1 MLRPKAQ
8 LSLVN
13 AKEYFREHL
22 CVGDYYAQG
31 ERITGEWFGHGAESL
46 GLLGAVDEKSFLALC
61 EGQHPATG
69 EWLTQRKNSTR
80 WTETGVVAN
89 RRVFHDF
96 VFSPPKSVSVVGLY
110 QDARILELHERAV
123 RIALSELE
131 NFAETRVRRLGQ
143 NESRGTQ
150 NLVGATF
157 HHDTS
162 RELDPHLHTH
172 CIIMNATFDPIEK
185 RWKALQTEGM
195 YRAQKFVENLYYHEL
210 CKGLRTLG
218 YEFVNHARGFEL
230 KGMPASVITRFSKR
244 HSQIDR
250 ETRKRIERE
259 GLHGNLNALRE
270 DVSRSKRRRKVKDS
284 TATRFRSFWGTEMT
298 SDERAAL
305 TALQPVS
312 RARSSEAD
320 VPAIVA
326 WADEHLFSRKSVVND
341 HELWSAALARGR
353 GEGFDLSTLRAAI
366 DQRGYVRRD
375 DGRKLTAHDV
385 LHRELEIVL
394 AAKLGKSAH
403 SSLMPDYAP
412 ADSLTAEQRKAVDH
426 IARSCGF
433 ITLFRGGAG
442 TGKSFTLKEVERG
455 LSSAGHPVVVLA
467 PQRQQV
473 RDLQADDLPAQTLA
487 QVLTTQGIPPRA
499 VVILDEAGQVGGREL
514 HTLVK
519 LVQAQH
525 GRLILSGDT
534 RQQGAVTASDALRA
548 IEDYAGL
555 KPAEIHAIRRQD
567 PKRAKTSAE
576 KRFVR
581 GYRAAV
587 KAAAAGE
594 IESSFDRLDRLGCVR
609 EYAPD
614 ERHATLARE
623 YSAALDRGESTLAV
637 AQTWTEVHRV
647 NDAIRTELKAS
658 GRLTDGQTLTA
669 FRPLNWDEAQ
679 KRDARFYEAGHHAVF
694 LKRYGRF
701 AKGDV
706 REIAAANEHGLVLIK
721 NGRRSTMS
729 YRYAERITVASSSR
743 LEIAPG
749 DRLQLKLNGRSV
761 EGHAFNNGDLVTVRD
776 IRPGGALRVVDAAGG
791 VKTLAPAQHVFTR
804 GYAVTAYASQGK
816 TVDTVL
822 LSDSA
827 CRSAINRNE
836 WYVAISRGRRK
847 VVVFTEDKAEL
858 RANIRRSGDRE
869 LALSLKPDVLANA
882 ERQRRQQASWI
893 RRTLAAAEHIRVHRE
908 VMNRVRRWT
917 HRQRITP

>member
-8 LSLVN
+8 LSLAN

-46 GLLGAVDEKSFLALC
+46 GLSGQVDERSFLALC

-69 EWLTQRKNSTR
+69 EWLTQRRNSTR
-80 WTETGVVAN
+80 WTEVGVVAN
-89 RRVFHDF
+89 RRIFHDF

-110 QDARILELHERAV
+110 QDVRILALHERAV

-131 NFAETRVRRLGQ
+131 NFAETRVRQLGK
-143 NESRGTQ
+143 NESRETQ

-157 HHDTS
+157 RHDTS

-172 CIIMNATFDPIEK
+172 CVIMNATFDPVEN

-210 CKGLRTLG
+210 GKGLRSLG
-218 YEFVNHARGFEL
+218 YELVNHARGFEL
-230 KGMPASVITRFSKR
+230 KGVPAEVIARFSKR

-250 ETRKRIERE
+250 ETQKRIERE
-259 GLHGNLNALRE
+259 GMHGNLNALRE
-270 DVSRSKRRRKVKDS
+270 EVSRSKRRRKVKDS
-284 TATRFRSFWGTEMT
+284 TAARFRSVWEKEMT
-298 SDERAAL
+298 PGERAAL
-305 TALQPVS
+305 AALRPTS
-312 RARSSEAD
+312 SARPKDAD
-320 VPAIVA
+320 VSAIVA

-353 GEGFDLSTLRAAI
+353 GENFDLAALRAVI
-366 DQRGYVRRD
+366 DQRGYIRREGD
-375 DGRKLTAHDV
+375 RKLTAHDV
-385 LHRELEIVL
+385 LHCELEIVL
-394 AAKLGKSAH
+394 AAKNGRGNHVPLVAAPSLS
-403 SSLMPDYAP
+403 SSLLP
-412 ADSLTAEQRKAVDH
+412 EQREAVAH
-426 IARSCGF
+426 IFGSRGF

-455 LSSAGHPVVVLA
+455 LSAAGHPVVVLA

-473 RDLQADDLPAQTLA
+473 RDLQADGLSAQTLA
-487 QVLTTQGIPPRA
+487 QALTSKSLPPRA
-499 VVILDEAGQVGGREL
+499 VVLLDEAGQVGGREL
-514 HTLVK
+514 HALVK

-548 IEDYAGL
+548 IEIYSGL
-555 KPAEIHAIRRQD
+555 KAAEIHAIRRQD
-567 PKRAKTSAE
+567 PKLAKTAAE
-576 KRFVR
+576 RRFVR

-587 KAAAAGE
+587 KAAAAGD
-594 IESSFDRLDRLGCVR
+594 IDDSFNRLDRLGCVR
-609 EYAPD
+609 EHAPD
-614 ERHATLARE
+614 ERHTVLAAEYCAATG
-623 YSAALDRGESTLAV
+623 RGENALAV

-647 NDAIRTELKAS
+647 NDAIRAELKAS
-658 GRLTDGQTLTA
+658 GRLDGEKPVTA
-669 FRPLNWDEAQ
+669 YQPLNWDEAQ
-679 KRDARFYEAGHHAVF
+679 KRDARFYGTGHHAVF

-706 REIAAANEHGLVLIK
+706 CEIASATDSGLVLIK

-729 YRYAERITVASSSR
+729 YRYADRITVASASA
-743 LEIAPG
+743 LAVAPG
-749 DRLQLKLNGRSV
+749 DRLQLKLNGRSQ
-761 EGHAFNNGDLVTVRD
+761 EGHAFNNGDLVTVRE
-776 IRPGGALRVVDAAGG
+776 IRKSGALRIEDAAGV

-804 GYAVTAYASQGK
+804 GYAVTSYASQGK

-827 CRSAINRNE
+827 CRAAINQNE

-847 VVVFTEDKAEL
+847 VMVFTEDKAEL
-858 RANIRRSGDRE
+858 RANIRRSGGRE
-869 LALSLKPDVLANA
+869 LALSLKPDALSETV
-882 ERQRRQQASWI
+882 RPRMSQWTRRA
-893 RRTLAAAEHIRVHRE
+893 LAAAEHIRVHRA
-908 VMNRVRRWT
+908 VLNRIHQSNQRR
-917 HRQRITP
+917 RIVP